1 VRRSCRGKT
10 NFGNLCNSCSPAP
23 SGMELIL
30 PAMRKVSPS
39 GRQRR
44 SQRADGRPER
54 KPVACG
60 RKTSGTTA
68 AVLLERRSW
77 WRAARLEEGR
87 GAGSGE
93 RRLWRWEAWSP
104 AALGLR
110 GGCAKNRK
118 LKRQF
123 RGGRGRGEI

>member
-68 AVLLERRSW
+68 AVPFERRSW

-87 GAGSGE
+87 GAGSGGCGAGRHGLME
-93 RRLWRWEAWSP
+93 GSAPRRRWDC
-104 AALGLR
+104 GV
-110 GGCAKNRK
+110 GVRK
-118 LKRQF
+118 I
-123 RGGRGRGEI
+123 GN